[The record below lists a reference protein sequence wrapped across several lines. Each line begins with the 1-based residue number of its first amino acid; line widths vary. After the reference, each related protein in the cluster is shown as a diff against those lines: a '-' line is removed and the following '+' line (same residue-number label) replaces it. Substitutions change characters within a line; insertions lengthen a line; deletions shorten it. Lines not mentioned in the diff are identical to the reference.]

1 MKGET
6 RGPAKR
12 RMASAAGRK
21 TPSKERNAARSRHA
35 EVLQAAIRVFY
46 RKGYRAS
53 TIQDVSDELNFTS
66 AALYYYVE
74 SKHELLV
81 NIVMEPN
88 KRLIEMAERLLAMD
102 IPAAERLRRVI
113 LEHVTFLLSK
123 REMFGVMN
131 RERVELD
138 SATAKALAEDEE
150 RYYRLVRTIIARAAD
165 AGEIVVDDLS
175 IATLALIGLVN
186 WTTRWYRE
194 DGPRSPE
201 QIAHHFFNIYFLGV
215 APRMRAGPSP
225 AE

>member
-1 MKGET
+1 MNGDTTEPT
-6 RGPAKR
+6 S
-12 RMASAAGRK
+12 SAARK
-21 TPSKERNAARSRHA
+21 KTAPKERAVARPRHA

-66 AALYYYVE
+66 AALYYYVK
-74 SKHELLV
+74 SKQELLV

-88 KRLIEMAERLLAMD
+88 KHLIKIAEHLLAMD
-102 IPAAERLRRVI
+102 IPAVERLRRII

-138 SATAKALAEDEE
+138 PDTAKTLAEYEE
-150 RYYRLVRTIIARAAD
+150 RYYKLVRTIIAKAVD
-165 AGEIVVDDLS
+165 AGEIVVDNLS
-175 IATLALIGLVN
+175 VATLALIGMVN

-194 DGPRSPE
+194 DGSQSPE
-201 QIAHHFFNIYFLGV
+201 QIAHHFFNIYFVGV
-215 APRMRAGPSP
+215 APRTRPSP
-225 AE
+225 TLAT